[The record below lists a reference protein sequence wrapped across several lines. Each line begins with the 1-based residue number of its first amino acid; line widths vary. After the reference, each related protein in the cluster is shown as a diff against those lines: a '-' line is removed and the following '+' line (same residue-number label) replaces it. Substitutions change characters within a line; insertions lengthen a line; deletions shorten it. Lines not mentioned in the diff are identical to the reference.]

1 MAFFLASSTV
11 SILSLTTSTV
21 RLKRKIQ
28 ITSSHWNKWP
38 NIPYN
43 RMLIPW
49 KFILCFSVSL
59 PNEAILF
66 RNSKFQQYL
75 TAPDIF
81 SPQSVWTLRTNKSS
95 KLPRR
100 RWILT
105 SSAKFRRL
113 LLSLHFYPR
122 LIDIHPGSA
131 RRCIIPRAENG
142 AKITLETKF
151 VPSILNNK
159 AARRSL
165 ESDEQWTPIY
175 LCNGE
180 LINAVC
186 QPCYD

>member
-1 MAFFLASSTV
+1 
-11 SILSLTTSTV
+11 
-21 RLKRKIQ
+21 
-28 ITSSHWNKWP
+28 
-38 NIPYN
+38 
-43 RMLIPW
+43 MLILW
-49 KFILCFSVSL
+49 KFILSFSVSL
-59 PNEAILF
+59 PNDAILF
-66 RNSKFQQYL
+66 HNSKFQQYL
-75 TAPDIF
+75 TASDIF
-81 SPQSVWTLRTNKSS
+81 SPQSVWMLTTNKSS

-113 LLSLHFYPR
+113 LLSLHFYLR
-122 LIDIHPGSA
+122 LIDIHPGST

-159 AARRSL
+159 VARCPL

-175 LCNGE
+175 LCNGG